1 MNADVLISYA
11 RADHPVAEEVA
22 RLLEAERYS
31 VWWDRELAAGDEFSD
46 VIERTLD
53 SAKAVIVLW
62 SETSRKS
69 LWVRDEA
76 AVGRDRNRLI
86 PIALDS
92 SPPPLGFRQI
102 HTVTIGDVRGN
113 ARIRAAFMGSLATLC
128 GRAAAQGPAPDAP
141 QGTIVAGVAAP
152 VDKPLRQILQ
162 EEEQQR
168 NFVSTYWLMGLPVA
182 LAFAV
187 LFALLSQIAETYPLK
202 SLIGNA
208 IFGFVLASASLGL
221 GRLFVV
227 AGRRLSK
234 RKSVRYFDGPT
245 IISAACSVVFAA
257 AMVLLATVNKGGPGD
272 ASLVGAFIL
281 TLVFPIFA
289 MFSIPIGLLK
299 GVSRTTFEDGK

>member
-1 MNADVLISYA
+1 MSAEILISYA
-11 RADHPVAEEVA
+11 RADRPVAEDVA

-31 VWWDRELAAGDEFSD
+31 VWWDRELAAGDEFSE

-92 SPPPLGFRQI
+92 SQPPLGFRQI
-102 HTVTIGDVRGN
+102 HTVTIEDVRGN
-113 ARIRAAFMGSLATLC
+113 PRIRAALLTSLAILC
-128 GRAAAQGPAPDAP
+128 GRVSAQTPFADAP
-141 QGTIVAGVAAP
+141 QGTIVAGAAAP

-162 EEEQQR
+162 EEKKQR
-168 NFVSTYWLMGLPVA
+168 DFVSTYWLMGLPVA
-182 LAFAV
+182 LAIAA
-187 LFALLSQIAETYPLK
+187 LFSLFSQLAETYPLK
-202 SLIGNA
+202 SLIGNF
-208 IFGFVLASASLGL
+208 IFGFVLSSASLGL
-221 GRLFVV
+221 GRLFIV

-245 IISAACSVVFAA
+245 IISSVCSVVFAA
-257 AMVLLATVNKGGPGD
+257 AMVLLATTNKDGPGD
-272 ASLVGAFIL
+272 SALVGAFIL
-281 TLVFPIFA
+281 TFVFPIFA
-289 MFSIPIGLLK
+289 MFSIPIGLAK
-299 GVSRTTFEDGK
+299 GVSRTSFEDGK